1 MMSTIQFSLCGSCR
15 LDEELN
21 PYKVT
26 ASNVR
31 QEILSA
37 INRKPQSP
45 RSLAARTS
53 LSEADALG
61 HLRSMEQAGLVE
73 EIDGLYRPAF
83 AIFTHEDLTQI
94 GPLLKELSTGLARVA
109 EDNMAL
115 VREVYEGGGF
125 LEHGFPFQKLAY
137 ILIGAYTFDYG
148 GLDAL
153 SEAGFFLTAKEMPGG
168 RYVFTGFEGLNLRT
182 RWQWGHAET
191 FGCFTFFSHGEISPE
206 GHRKAFPDLAWAWQ
220 GEGRPE
226 EEITHTMQ
234 EIGKLVL
241 ALYEKRL
248 EFEKLTERTGIEPKR
263 CKTYLTLLQELGY
276 VHREEE
282 TFVSA
287 CPVINEATGQRIQ
300 AMAKVLQGKFI
311 AEIIRPS
318 WKRIEAV
325 YQTTSPARNGVDLR
339 EGFNALYHFI
349 FEQASRELMERGII
363 PWPKRHPDGARY
375 AVWMQYDSE
384 K

>member
-1 MMSTIQFSLCGSCR
+1 MSRTQFSLCGSCG
-15 LDEELN
+15 LVGELN

-45 RSLAARTS
+45 RTLAARTS
-53 LSEADALG
+53 LSETDTLG
-61 HLRSMEQAGLVE
+61 HLRSMEQAGLVK
-73 EIDGLYRPAF
+73 EIDGRYQPAF

-94 GPLLKELSTGLARVA
+94 GPLLKELSTGLVRVA

-153 SEAGFFLTAKEMPGG
+153 SEASFLLIAKEMPGG
-168 RYVFTGFEGLNLRT
+168 RYVFSGFEGLNLRT
-182 RWQWGHAET
+182 RWQWGHAAT
-191 FGCFTFFSHGEISPE
+191 FGRFTFFSHGELPPE

-234 EIGKLVL
+234 EIGKLLL
-241 ALYEKRL
+241 ALYKERL
-248 EFEKLTERTGIEPKR
+248 EFKKLTEGTGIEPKR
-263 CKTYLTLLQELGY
+263 CKTHLTLLQELGY
-276 VHREEE
+276 VHREGK
-282 TFVSA
+282 TFLSA
-287 CPVINEATGQRIQ
+287 CPVINAATGQHIQ
-300 AMAKVLQGKFI
+300 AMTKVLQGKFI
-311 AEIIRPS
+311 TEILRPS
-318 WKRIEAV
+318 WKRIEAA
-325 YQTTSPARNGVDLR
+325 YQTSSPGRNGIDLR
-339 EGFNALYHFI
+339 EGFNALYHLI
-349 FEQASRELMERGII
+349 FEQASRVLMERGII
-363 PWPKRHPDGARY
+363 PWPKRHPDGVRY
-375 AVWMQYDSE
+375 AVWMQCDSE